1 MAKGMAAETEKSF
14 PPVGIGASAGE
25 SQPSSPFSSGMFAD
39 AADLRKQAEALAAQ
53 NAAQSS
59 EQLAPLS
66 PEATKLTLHELRVHQ
81 IELEMQNE
89 DLRRAQAELD
99 ATRARYFDLYDLA
112 PVGYV
117 TISEKG
123 LFLEA
128 NLTAASLLGVGRNTL
143 VLQPIWQFVLKEYQ
157 HIYYQHIK
165 ELFETKTRQVCE
177 LRMVKKDGTIFWA
190 RMEATIA
197 QNSNGTP
204 VCRAVIS
211 DISEIK
217 QSEALQQ
224 RALASEQLH
233 QNLVALNNCPNFD
246 SALACLVQSV
256 IESGNMDSAGIYLI
270 EGQNAV
276 LRPHTGLTP
285 AFIEKVSCCPLST
298 SYMKDAL
305 QDPYKI
311 VTISSEHYHLD
322 GAYGI
327 RHGYCI
333 ALVVGDQ
340 PIGFLNVG
348 SSHVEPP
355 SASNIEIIRILALET
370 GSVFLRLKVEDR
382 LQKVNAEQRV
392 ILETTP
398 VGIVHLKDRK
408 VQWANPAFGRI
419 LGYTDEESVG
429 LDSTSFYVSREES
442 ERVDSAAYEQS
453 SQGKVYSAEVEMK
466 RKDSSLFWASIV
478 SMSVDPK
485 NQAEGAIWKVHDI
498 TERKQAEE
506 ALRSSE
512 ARFRNILDAC
522 PVPLALNDEAGNI
535 TYLNPQFT
543 QSFGYCVE
551 EIPHLALWWSKA
563 YPDASYRNWVES
575 EWRQRLETAR
585 GEQAP
590 FKALEL
596 SIRCRDGSS
605 RTVIAQAA
613 SLSGNFAAN
622 HLVSLYDITERKRME
637 EALSENREL
646 FSLFMRHSPNYA
658 FIKEVTPTESR
669 VIQASDSFQQM
680 VGLSRLDMLGKTMS
694 ELFPPEVAAK
704 MTADDWA
711 VVAKGEVLNVDEDFN
726 GRNYTTIK
734 YPIVQR
740 GKTLLAGY
748 TIDITERKR
757 AEEALL
763 ESRELFSLFMRHSP
777 IYAFIK
783 EVTPTDSC
791 IIQVSDNFKQIT
803 GISALDMQGKTM
815 SEMFPS
821 EVAAKMIADD
831 FEIVAKGNVMK
842 VDEAYNGRNYTT
854 IKYPAVLRGK
864 TLLAGYTIDITE
876 SKRAEEAK
884 EKLEFQNRQLHK
896 SESLGRMA
904 GAIAHHFNNQLHV
917 VLMNLQMAMQT
928 LPQNAEPVENL
939 IEAMKSARKAA
950 DVSTLMLTYLGQTA
964 AKHEPLYLCDACQR
978 HLPMLR
984 TVMPQSVVLETDLP
998 SPSPVVN
1005 ANANQIQ
1012 QILTNLITNAWEA
1025 MGETRGVIRLT
1036 VKTVPSS
1043 EIPTVNRF
1051 PIDCQVQDQPYA
1063 CLEVA
1068 DTGCGIADKDIEKV
1082 FDPFFSTK
1090 FAGRGLGLSVVLG
1103 IVRAHD
1109 GCVTVESRPGKGSV
1123 FRVFLPLSSEAISQ
1137 KSAIVAQGPN
1147 AAGGGTVL
1155 VVDDE
1160 PPLRKAVLLALKRS
1174 GFTVLEAKDGVEGV
1188 EVFQQHRD
1196 EIGCVLCD
1204 MTMPGMNGWETLTA
1218 LRKLVPDIPVILA
1231 SGYSREQVMAGDHP
1245 ELPQAFLSKP
1255 YELANLK
1262 DTIVRLMRKP
1272 DQTVKK
1278 T

>member
-355 SASNIEIIRILALET
+355 SASNIEIVRILALET

-646 FSLFMRHSPNYA
+646 FSLFMRHSPIYA

-669 VIQASDSFQQM
+669 VIQASDNFQQM

-734 YPIVQR
+734 YPIVQ
-740 GKTLLAGY
+740 
-748 TIDITERKR
+748 
-757 AEEALL
+757 
-763 ESRELFSLFMRHSP
+763 
-777 IYAFIK
+777 
-783 EVTPTDSC
+783 
-791 IIQVSDNFKQIT
+791 
-803 GISALDMQGKTM
+803 
-815 SEMFPS
+815 
-821 EVAAKMIADD
+821 
-831 FEIVAKGNVMK
+831 
-842 VDEAYNGRNYTT
+842 
-854 IKYPAVLRGK
+854 RGK

-1174 GFTVLEAKDGVEGV
+1174 GCTVLEAKDGVEGV

-1255 YELANLK
+1255 YELANLR
-1262 DTIVRLMRKP
+1262 DTIVRFMRNT
-1272 DQTVKK
+1272 DQTVKR

>member
-485 NQAEGAIWKVHDI
+485 NQAEGAIWKLHDI

-506 ALRSSE
+506 ALSFSE

-646 FSLFMRHSPNYA
+646 FSLFMRHSPIYA

-669 VIQASDSFQQM
+669 VIQASDNFQQM

-726 GRNYTTIK
+726 GRNYTTSK
-734 YPIVQR
+734 YPIVQ
-740 GKTLLAGY
+740 
-748 TIDITERKR
+748 
-757 AEEALL
+757 
-763 ESRELFSLFMRHSP
+763 
-777 IYAFIK
+777 
-783 EVTPTDSC
+783 
-791 IIQVSDNFKQIT
+791 
-803 GISALDMQGKTM
+803 
-815 SEMFPS
+815 
-821 EVAAKMIADD
+821 
-831 FEIVAKGNVMK
+831 
-842 VDEAYNGRNYTT
+842 
-854 IKYPAVLRGK
+854 RGK

-1262 DTIVRLMRKP
+1262 DTIVRFMRKP